1 MATQAVTEKRMT
13 DKISL
18 GFVGYVFGAVTAAVI
33 VVAALV
39 VTAHVNGRMAIDDGR
54 ASVIS
59 ASISAPA
66 ISAVKKA
73 SGQEAND

>member
-1 MATQAVTEKRMT
+1 MT

-39 VTAHVNGRMAIDDGR
+39 VTAHVSGRMAIDDGR
-54 ASVIS
+54 APVVS

-66 ISAVKKA
+66 ISAAKKA
-73 SGQEAND
+73 SGPQAND